1 MCLLILDNGV
11 GPLST
16 AKCHIIKILFLIKAH
31 YYYYNN
37 NNNKKNTKKQ
47 TQKKLAQMRLG
58 FPGGSDG
65 KESTCNEGDPGSIP
79 GSGRSP

>member
-37 NNNKKNTKKQ
+37 NNKKKNSKRKTGYAGKH
-47 TQKKLAQMRLG
+47 
-58 FPGGSDG
+58 FPGT
-65 KESTCNEGDPGSIP
+65 KE
-79 GSGRSP
+79 